1 MSTRREFLKTVVGG
15 GMVLGAAQLPWLSA
29 CSHGDHESGERKPL
43 AIPGNFAG
51 GMLVASVLPNTHSGI
66 GTQPWTFG
74 SSTPA
79 PTIRVSKGDTFSAQL
94 VNQLGDPTNI
104 HWHGVLTP
112 ADMDGH
118 PQDAVLSGAS
128 KTFRYPVQNRA
139 GTYWYHP
146 HASMTSGKQ
155 VYLGMAGFYIVQDSE
170 EQALGLP
177 SGEFDVPLMI
187 QDRRLA
193 PGSTGYNPT
202 MTDMADGYLGDT
214 ITVNG
219 VPNSYFEVAT
229 GLYRFRLL
237 NAANARIF
245 RLRFDDGRPFVVIA
259 TDGGLLDAP
268 VSTDLLWLGPGER
281 VEILVDFSKDAM
293 SASVMLHSRAFT
305 SGLSGGGH
313 AGHGGGG
320 ATTGVLPQGA
330 AVEVIRF
337 DVKRAATS
345 SAKIPTKLA
354 LLEKLDPNTATKTRT
369 FELAMRE
376 GATMGMHTINNK
388 VFDMARVDEQMSSR
402 ATEVWEFKSLDAG
415 GIHPMHVHGMQF
427 QVVSRSGGA
436 LNAND
441 LGWKDT
447 VLVFPMETVRVVAR
461 AGTYPGL
468 FLLHCHTLEHE
479 DDGMML
485 NVQIV

>member
-15 GMVLGAAQLPWLSA
+15 GMFLGAAQLPWLSA
-29 CSHGDHESGERKPL
+29 CSHNNAERQPL
-43 AIPGNFAG
+43 VLPSDFSG
-51 GMLVASVLPNTHSGI
+51 GMLVASVLSDVHSGI
-66 GTQPWTFG
+66 GTPPWTFG
-74 SSTPA
+74 GKTPA
-79 PTIRVSKGDTFSAQL
+79 PTVRVRKGDTFSAQL
-94 VNQLGDPTNI
+94 VNQLAEPTNI

-118 PQDAVLSGAS
+118 PKDAVAAGAS
-128 KTFRYPVQNRA
+128 KMFSYTVQNRA

-146 HASMTSGKQ
+146 HAHMTSGKQ
-155 VYLGMAGFYIVQDSE
+155 VYLGMAGFYIVQDTE

-193 PGSTGYNPT
+193 SGSTGYNAT

-214 ITVNG
+214 ITVNA
-219 VPNSYFEVAT
+219 VPNAYFEVAT

-245 RLRFDDGRPFVVIA
+245 RLMFSDGRPLVVIA
-259 TDGGLLDAP
+259 TDGGLLDSP
-268 VSTDLLWLGPGER
+268 VSTDMLWIGPGER
-281 VEILVDFSKDAM
+281 AEILVDFSKDAM
-293 SASVMLHSRAFT
+293 GASVMLHSMAFT
-305 SGLSGGGH
+305 TGMPGGGGH
-313 AGHGGGG
+313 GGHGGG
-320 ATTGVLPQGA
+320 ATTGVLPQGT
-330 AVEVIRF
+330 AVDVIRF
-337 DVKRAATS
+337 DVKRSAAS
-345 SAKIPTKLA
+345 AAKIPTKLA
-354 LLEKLDPNTATKTRT
+354 TLDKLDPSTATRTRT
-369 FELAMRE
+369 FELGMRE
-376 GATMGMHTINNK
+376 GVTMGMHTINSK
-388 VFDMARVDEQMSSR
+388 IFDMARVDEQMASG
-402 ATEVWEFKSLDAG
+402 ATEVWEFKSLDDIA
-415 GIHPMHVHGMQF
+415 IHPMHVHGMQF

-447 VLVFPMETVRVVAR
+447 VLVFPRETVRVVTR
-461 AGTYPGL
+461 VGTSPGL

-485 NVQIV
+485 NVQIM